1 METMGRREPTD
12 AFVLGARD
20 SNTIPRQEALDHYIY
35 IFIYIYILMPARL
48 EPASHAHAHAQL
60 ADVVVAMLE
69 DEDDRVRERALATL
83 GKQDPATLAQ
93 HVGTS

>member
-1 METMGRREPTD
+1 MQWKRWAGESLPTPLCWELVIPIRSRVKRHWITD
-12 AFVLGARD
+12 AGP
-20 SNTIPRQEALDHYIY
+20 PRAKKKKKKKT
-35 IFIYIYILMPARL
+35 
-48 EPASHAHAHAQL
+48 SHAHAHAQL

-93 HVGTS
+93 HVGTW

>member
-1 METMGRREPTD
+1 
-12 AFVLGARD
+12 
-20 SNTIPRQEALDHYIY
+20 
-35 IFIYIYILMPARL
+35 MPARL